1 MQSSLAAWISAIE
14 TPWPP
19 VASWNAMNTT
29 LPMPGAWIFNSVG
42 VRSYPSEAEG
52 VQANAE
58 TLSGGYPLIVS
69 ALRSGGGLCGNGSLA
84 GEFGTWSGGGYYG
97 VC

>member
-1 MQSSLAAWISAIE
+1 
-14 TPWPP
+14 
-19 VASWNAMNTT
+19 MNTT

-42 VRSYPSEAEG
+42 VRSYPTEAEG

-69 ALRSGGGLCGNGSLA
+69 ALRSGGGLCGDSSLA